1 MVIFGTSCYR
11 RDWIMYPTFNYI
23 SWSFY
28 FALFSMFFHA
38 FAALCLY
45 GETKRSYERR
55 RESKNLVMQMHHPE
69 SQSRAS
75 SYY

>member
-1 MVIFGTSCYR
+1 
-11 RDWIMYPTFNYI
+11 
-23 SWSFY
+23 
-28 FALFSMFFHA
+28 MFFHA